1 MTSGLISIR
10 FTADTDDKDLKRS
23 PGILLFTSSLPIVRR
38 RKSCVTPVFQ
48 RCLQQTN
55 RAINF
60 NNFWTRISI
69 PATVF
74 YVMRKF
80 SDVVLLALEVLKQ
93 PR

>member
-23 PGILLFTSSLPIVRR
+23 PGILLSTSSLQIVRR
-38 RKSCVTPVFQ
+38 RKSVFQ

-80 SDVVLLALEVLKQ
+80 SDVVL
-93 PR
+93 